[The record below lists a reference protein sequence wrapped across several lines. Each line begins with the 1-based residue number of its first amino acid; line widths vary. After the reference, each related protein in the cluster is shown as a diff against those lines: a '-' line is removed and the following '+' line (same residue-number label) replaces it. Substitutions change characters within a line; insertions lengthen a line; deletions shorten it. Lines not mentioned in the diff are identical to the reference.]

1 MITMNRIIVIFIIVF
16 SFSSCKKHF
25 FEQKI
30 QIPDKIWD
38 VNQHATF
45 TVEIKDIET
54 PYNMYL
60 NFDIDKKYP
69 YSNLWVFIKSK
80 SPSGMVTYDTLNCE
94 FLDEDYK
101 WKGKCGFSDCNVNTS
116 FVDSVF
122 FPEKGEYTFEIQQGL
137 RIDKVEFIKEIGFLV
152 DKL

>member
-1 MITMNRIIVIFIIVF
+1 MNKYILIFVIVF

-25 FEQKI
+25 FEQ
-30 QIPDKIWD
+30 QITIPNKIWD
-38 VNQHATF
+38 INEHATF
-45 TVEIKDIET
+45 TVDVQDITT

-60 NFDIDKKYP
+60 NFDVDKKYP

-94 FLDEDYK
+94 FLDEEYK
-101 WKGKCGFSDCNVNTS
+101 WRGQKKGSSYNLNSS
-116 FVDSVF
+116 FVDSVM
-122 FPEKGEYTFEIQQGL
+122 FPEQGKYIFEIQHGL
-137 RIDKVEFIKEIGFLV
+137 RQEKVEFINEIGFLV